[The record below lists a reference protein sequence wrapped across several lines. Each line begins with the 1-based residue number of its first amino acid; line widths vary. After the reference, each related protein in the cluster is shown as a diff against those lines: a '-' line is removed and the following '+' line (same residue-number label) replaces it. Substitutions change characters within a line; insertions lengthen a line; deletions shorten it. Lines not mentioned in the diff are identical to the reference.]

1 MPEVRWILDVGWF
14 QSAQAPSFM
23 TVQWLRMESNF
34 VRGWTCRCHLWW
46 KLIDAVS
53 LVLLRVILSFHNTF
67 KGIASGGLYTARDT
81 FFCGFR
87 TCSRWM
93 LAWVNCCPTFWKEL
107 FTGDWSILVKLKF
120 YDFLVKMTL
129 TRGDWHSCNFCS
141 IFIPSV
147 MKLDDFYALHDVTS
161 SFRRIRNLPI
171 WVCGCT
177 RGAELGMVGMVVVQV
192 PFLASFLIYQ
202 ERIWKIN
209 KDSSFRFPF
218 FLCQRSLIWIYLIGT
233 CPGREYKVGRW
244 APSCSWCA
252 GCWVFCWSRRW
263 WVHFWEPFFF
273 GHFKICWSKN
283 DMFAPKKSQVLWV
296 EHGM

>member
-14 QSAQAPSFM
+14 ESAQAPSFM

-46 KLIDAVS
+46 KLIEAVS

-67 KGIASGGLYTARDT
+67 EGIAFGGLYTARDT
-81 FFCGFR
+81 FFCGSR

-107 FTGDWSILVKLKF
+107 FAGDWSILVKLKF

-147 MKLDDFYALHDVTS
+147 MKLDDFYALQDVTS
-161 SFRRIRNLPI
+161 N
-171 WVCGCT
+171 
-177 RGAELGMVGMVVVQV
+177 
-192 PFLASFLIYQ
+192 
-202 ERIWKIN
+202 
-209 KDSSFRFPF
+209 
-218 FLCQRSLIWIYLIGT
+218 
-233 CPGREYKVGRW
+233 
-244 APSCSWCA
+244 
-252 GCWVFCWSRRW
+252 
-263 WVHFWEPFFF
+263 
-273 GHFKICWSKN
+273 
-283 DMFAPKKSQVLWV
+283 
-296 EHGM
+296 